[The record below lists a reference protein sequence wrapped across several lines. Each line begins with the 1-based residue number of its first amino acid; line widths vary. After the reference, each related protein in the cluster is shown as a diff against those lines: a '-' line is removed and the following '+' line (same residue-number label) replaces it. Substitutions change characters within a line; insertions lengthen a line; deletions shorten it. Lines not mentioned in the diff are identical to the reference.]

1 MLLNLLNIRNYFI
14 HFLDKIS
21 EGMLEVNFPD
31 NRQYTFG
38 DKLSKNIATMQ
49 IHDESLLKNL
59 LIKGEIALG
68 EGYINNLWESDNI
81 TQLLKLFITNFQ
93 STGRLNPTLLGIF
106 TLYDRIMHLSKHNTL
121 NQAKINIS
129 EHYDLGNDFFSNF
142 LDKTMGYSCGIF
154 LSEKD
159 TLEKAQNNKYQ
170 KLIKKTDI
178 KSAERILEIGCGW
191 GAFSIKLAQETNA
204 KITAITISKQQYE
217 YTKELIN
224 YHNLKNRIDLI
235 LEDYREINGK
245 FDRIVAIEMLEAVGH
260 EGLSVFFN
268 KCNQLLN
275 HNGSIVLQVIT
286 MPENRYDNYR
296 KNVDFI
302 QKYVFPGGHLPSLGA
317 INEAASRLNTFS
329 LYSLENIGSHY
340 AKTLNLWNQNL
351 QSNKKTLINLNY
363 PEKLIKIW
371 EYYFAYCEAAF
382 ESNFLDDLQL
392 IYSR

>member
-1 MLLNLLNIRNYFI
+1 MQGYFETDNLSNLIEI
-14 HFLDKIS
+14 
-21 EGMLEVNFPD
+21 
-31 NRQYTFG
+31 TA
-38 DKLSKNIATMQ
+38 KNIKLIYRFSGILDFSA
-49 IHDESLLKNL
+49 INFLKNKI
-59 LIKGEIALG
+59 IKNTKKRSKENIA
-68 EGYINNLWESDNI
+68 
-81 TQLLKLFITNFQ
+81 K
-93 STGRLNPTLLGIF
+93 
-106 TLYDRIMHLSKHNTL
+106 
-121 NQAKINIS
+121 
-129 EHYDLGNDFFSNF
+129 HYDLGNDFFSMW
-142 LDKTMGYSCGIF
+142 LDETLTYSSAIF
-154 LSEKD
+154 ANDEQTLSE
-159 TLEKAQNNKYQ
+159 AQNNKYQ

-302 QKYVFPGGHLPSLGA
+302 QKYVFL
-317 INEAASRLNTFS
+317 I
-329 LYSLENIGSHY
+329 
-340 AKTLNLWNQNL
+340 L
-351 QSNKKTLINLNY
+351 QVDRMIKK
-363 PEKLIKIW
+363 
-371 EYYFAYCEAAF
+371 
-382 ESNFLDDLQL
+382 
-392 IYSR
+392 

>member
-1 MLLNLLNIRNYFI
+1 
-14 HFLDKIS
+14 
-21 EGMLEVNFPD
+21 
-31 NRQYTFG
+31 
-38 DKLSKNIATMQ
+38 
-49 IHDESLLKNL
+49 
-59 LIKGEIALG
+59 
-68 EGYINNLWESDNI
+68 
-81 TQLLKLFITNFQ
+81 
-93 STGRLNPTLLGIF
+93 
-106 TLYDRIMHLSKHNTL
+106 
-121 NQAKINIS
+121 
-129 EHYDLGNDFFSNF
+129 
-142 LDKTMGYSCGIF
+142 
-154 LSEKD
+154 
-159 TLEKAQNNKYQ
+159 
-170 KLIKKTDI
+170 
-178 KSAERILEIGCGW
+178 
-191 GAFSIKLAQETNA
+191 
-204 KITAITISKQQYE
+204 
-217 YTKELIN
+217 
-224 YHNLKNRIDLI
+224 
-235 LEDYREINGK
+235 
-245 FDRIVAIEMLEAVGH
+245 MLEAVGH